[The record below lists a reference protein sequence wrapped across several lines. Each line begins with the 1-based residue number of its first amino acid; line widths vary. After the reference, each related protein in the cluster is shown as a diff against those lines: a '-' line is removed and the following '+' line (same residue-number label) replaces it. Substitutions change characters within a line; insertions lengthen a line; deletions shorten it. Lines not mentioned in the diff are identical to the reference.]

1 MNYSTSPNAQ
11 PNAVQGPLGKLLLHR
26 GIISEEQ
33 LESALEF
40 QQSCSERKL
49 IGEILVELGIVD
61 DSIILETL
69 AEAYGIPFSSD
80 TAKLADPCVIG
91 SLPREFLEEHGVL
104 PMFLVRD
111 VLTVAVSEP
120 ANLYLLEE
128 IERRSGHQA
137 QIVAATAED
146 ISTAQHSYLPAANVF
161 VVDEMYEDIDDDF
174 SVIENET
181 IDLAVLEEDAAH
193 SPVVKLVNFLIY
205 SAVKEN
211 ASDIHI
217 EPGDHSLRVRY
228 RVDGRL
234 FEKINPPYK
243 MNQAI
248 VSRVKIMANLDIA
261 ERRVPQDGDFHV
273 LVEGRPIDLRVSTLP
288 GKFGEIIVMRI
299 IDSRNSRLSI
309 DMLGFNENML
319 GRWRSVVEQPNG
331 VVLVTGPTGS
341 GKSTTLY
348 SVLSELDTEEINVAT
363 IEDPV
368 EGQIVGI
375 NQTQVNER
383 AGLTFAN
390 ALRSILRQDPDVLM
404 VGEIRDSE
412 TALIVSQAALT
423 GHLVYST
430 LHTNDSI
437 SAVTRLTNLGVE
449 PYLVAA
455 TIRGVL
461 AQRLVRKICSHC
473 KTEWEGDQS
482 IVDRIGEGNYMMGVG
497 CTRCRNTGYAGR
509 IGLFELFIPTN
520 EMLDAIG
527 QGEPLQTLRK
537 LLATTDQAYIR
548 DDGLNKARL
557 GLTTP
562 DEIIGM
568 FRSVA

>member
-1 MNYSTSPNAQ
+1 M
-11 PNAVQGPLGKLLLHR
+11 
-26 GIISEEQ
+26 
-33 LESALEF
+33 
-40 QQSCSERKL
+40 
-49 IGEILVELGIVD
+49 
-61 DSIILETL
+61 
-69 AEAYGIPFSSD
+69 
-80 TAKLADPCVIG
+80 
-91 SLPREFLEEHGVL
+91 
-104 PMFLVRD
+104 
-111 VLTVAVSEP
+111 
-120 ANLYLLEE
+120 
-128 IERRSGHQA
+128 
-137 QIVAATAED
+137 
-146 ISTAQHSYLPAANVF
+146 
-161 VVDEMYEDIDDDF
+161 
-174 SVIENET
+174 
-181 IDLAVLEEDAAH
+181 
-193 SPVVKLVNFLIY
+193 
-205 SAVKEN
+205 
-211 ASDIHI
+211 
-217 EPGDHSLRVRY
+217 
-228 RVDGRL
+228 
-234 FEKINPPYK
+234 
-243 MNQAI
+243 
-248 VSRVKIMANLDIA
+248 
-261 ERRVPQDGDFHV
+261 
-273 LVEGRPIDLRVSTLP
+273 
-288 GKFGEIIVMRI
+288 
-299 IDSRNSRLSI
+299 
-309 DMLGFNENML
+309 
-319 GRWRSVVEQPNG
+319 
-331 VVLVTGPTGS
+331 LVTGPTGS

-537 LLATTDQAYIR
+537 LLDTTDQAYI
-548 DDGLNKARL
+548 K
-557 GLTTP
+557 
-562 DEIIGM
+562 IG
-568 FRSVA
+568 RAHV